1 MEGSGEMTSVFKKL
15 LKRELGVNSY
25 NKYFS
30 YIQDNMQKKSME
42 GKVVYEDIYKR
53 LKDKD
58 IETIAK
64 MHDRLNDSM
73 VLAFRISKTYIF
85 SFIAYLAAS
94 IFIIAKGLV
103 PSVAIVALVLMS
115 ACFIL
120 KTYEY
125 VINKYCYVDAQI
137 VLLYKAVLENIILG
151 HVKSKKI

>member
-1 MEGSGEMTSVFKKL
+1 MTGVFKKL
-15 LKRELGVNSY
+15 LKRELGSNSY

-30 YIQDNMQKKSME
+30 YIHDNMQNKSLE
-42 GKVVYEDIYKR
+42 GKVVYEDIYHR

-73 VLAFRISKTYIF
+73 VLAFRISKTYLI
-85 SFIAYLAAS
+85 SFIVYLAAS

-103 PSVAIVALVLMS
+103 PSVTIVSLVLMS

-125 VINKYCYVDAQI
+125 VVNKYCYVDAQI
-137 VLLYKAVLENIILG
+137 ILLYKAVLENLILG

>member
-1 MEGSGEMTSVFKKL
+1 MTSVFKKL
-15 LKRELGVNSY
+15 LKQELGLKSY

-30 YIQDNMQKKSME
+30 YIHENMQNKSLE
-42 GKVVYEDIYKR
+42 GKAVYEDMYR
-53 LKDKD
+53 RFKDKD
-58 IETIAK
+58 IETIAR

-73 VLAFRISKTYIF
+73 VLAFRISKTYMF

-103 PSVAIVALVLMS
+103 PGITILALVLMS
-115 ACFIL
+115 VCFIL

-125 VINKYCYVDAQI
+125 VVNKYCYVDAQI

-151 HVKSKKI
+151 HVKSKHI